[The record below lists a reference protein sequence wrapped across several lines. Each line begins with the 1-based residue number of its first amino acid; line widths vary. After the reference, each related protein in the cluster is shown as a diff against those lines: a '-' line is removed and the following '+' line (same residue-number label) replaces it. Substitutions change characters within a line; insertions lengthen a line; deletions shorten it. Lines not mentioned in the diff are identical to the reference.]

1 MKDPT
6 ITKIPRKMFD
16 MESMTSL
23 PEAPQDGL
31 QYSRCNGEWKPI
43 NNIVIGKYDVN
54 TTVTNTLSVFKDGAQ
69 FVSDDN
75 NINGNTVYNIWY
87 DPHVGNMAIGLKNS
101 NKLFI
106 SRDRGRTFLDISR
119 LTNDSYPASNES
131 FLYIA
136 FDYLHN
142 HMYAVS
148 SDAYIYVLDL
158 NEETLRFR
166 KLYDSTQ
173 YATTGMVYHR
183 GTSKIIVVTRD
194 MNNTSTGFNRVAIID
209 SITSSAP
216 TIVNLPYDSGNTS
229 ISYNPVSGALV
240 AAFNGKHTVAVSNDA
255 GSTWTGKDII
265 IDGKQ
270 YSLRYNYWKPVVNL
284 DSGAF
289 MFICKE
295 QGTDNPYLIET
306 KDFTTYHKI
315 PFIGGSSDTT
325 NIRSILYNSTHKLYV
340 LVYTD
345 SNKKITYVVPNFHD
359 TGIQISDRIFTVD
372 PIEYG
377 ISCAAYMEDQ
387 DQMVVCLKDAPN
399 NKHLYRVA
407 AK

>member
-1 MKDPT
+1 
-6 ITKIPRKMFD
+6 
-16 MESMTSL
+16 MESMVAL
-23 PEAPQDGL
+23 PEAPINDGL

-43 NNIVIGKYDVN
+43 NNIVIGKYDIN
-54 TTVTNTLSVFKDGAQ
+54 STITNILSVFKDGAQ

-75 NINGNTVYNIWY
+75 NINGNTAYNIWY
-87 DPHVGNMAIGLKNS
+87 DPYIGNMAIGMKNS
-101 NKLFI
+101 NQLFI
-106 SRDRGRTFLDISR
+106 SRDRGRTFLDTSR
-119 LTNDSYPASNES
+119 LTNDSYPISNES

-142 HMYAVS
+142 HMYAAS
-148 SDAYIYVLDL
+148 SDAYIYIVDL

-166 KLYDSTQ
+166 KLYEDQ
-173 YATTGMVYHR
+173 YASTGMVYHR
-183 GTSKIIVVTRD
+183 GKSKIIAVTRD
-194 MNNTSTGFNRVAIID
+194 MNNTSTGFDRVAIID
-209 SITSSAP
+209 SITSSTP
-216 TIVNLPYDSGNTS
+216 TIVNLPYDSGNSS
-229 ISYNPVSGALV
+229 ISYNPVSGALLT
-240 AAFNGKHTVAVSNDA
+240 AFDGKHTVAVSNDA
-255 GSTWTGKDII
+255 GSTWTGKEIV

-270 YSLRYNYWKPVVNL
+270 YTLRYNYWKPVVNL

-289 MFICKE
+289 MFIGKE

-306 KDFTTYHKI
+306 KDFTTYYKI
-315 PFIGGSSDTT
+315 PLIGGSSDTT
-325 NIRSILYNSTHKLYV
+325 NIRSILYNTSYKLYV

-359 TGIQISDRIFTVD
+359 TTIEVSDRIFNVD

-387 DQMVVCLKDAPN
+387 DQMVVCLKDASN
-399 NKHLYRVA
+399 NKLLYRVA